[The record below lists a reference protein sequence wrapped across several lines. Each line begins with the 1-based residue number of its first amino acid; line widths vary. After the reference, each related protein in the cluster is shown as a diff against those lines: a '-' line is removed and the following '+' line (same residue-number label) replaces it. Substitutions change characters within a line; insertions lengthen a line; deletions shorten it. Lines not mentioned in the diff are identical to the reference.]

1 MGPDDLYDPYCG
13 GCEMAQEDYK
23 ELEKVV
29 DELSVLVRRL
39 ANRLKKIDN
48 NNELST
54 QAMDYLTR
62 NNLTGS
68 LLRQEELQGE
78 NNG

>member
-1 MGPDDLYDPYCG
+1 MGPDELHDPYCG

-39 ANRLKKIDN
+39 AHRLKKIDN
-48 NNELST
+48 NSELSA
-54 QAMDYLTR
+54 QAMGYLAR
-62 NNLTGS
+62 NNLTGMNG
-68 LLRQEELQGE
+68 LRKEK
-78 NNG
+78 

>member
-1 MGPDDLYDPYCG
+1 MGPDELHDPYCG

-39 ANRLKKIDN
+39 AHHLKKIDN
-48 NNELST
+48 NSELSA
-54 QAMDYLTR
+54 QAMGYLAR
-62 NNLTGS
+62 NNLTGMNG
-68 LLRQEELQGE
+68 LREEK
-78 NNG
+78 

>member
-1 MGPDDLYDPYCG
+1 MDYEVYGYNCS
-13 GCEMAQEDYK
+13 GCEAAQVDYR

-29 DELSVLVRRL
+29 EELSVLVRRL
-39 ANRLKKIDN
+39 AHRLKKIDN

-68 LLRQEELQGE
+68 LLRQEK
-78 NNG
+78 